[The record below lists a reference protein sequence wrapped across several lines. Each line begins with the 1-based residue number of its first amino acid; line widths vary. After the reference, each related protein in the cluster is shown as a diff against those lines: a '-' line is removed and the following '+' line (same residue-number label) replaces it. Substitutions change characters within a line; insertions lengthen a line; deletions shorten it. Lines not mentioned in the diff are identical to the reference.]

1 MIDYALIAHGVQY
14 ALYDYKTAGVER
26 ARLERR
32 CKALG
37 WEVLL
42 NRTGTTFR
50 KLPAR
55 DKQRDGSDAAIARLL
70 AQPSMIKRP
79 VPERDGN
86 RLVGGTPDSD
96 QRAFQK
102 PAANRH

>member
-14 ALYDYKTAGVER
+14 AFYDDKTAGVER
-26 ARLERR
+26 ARPERR

-37 WEVLL
+37 WEVRF
-42 NRTGTTFR
+42 NRAGTTFR

-55 DKQRDGSDAAIARLL
+55 DTQVDGSDAAIARLL

-79 VPERDGN
+79 VPECGGN
-86 RLVGGTPDSD
+86 RLVGGTPEIDACSL
-96 QRAFQK
+96 QK

>member
-1 MIDYALIAHGVQY
+1 MVYALFAHGVQF

-26 ARLERR
+26 ARPERR
-32 CKALG
+32 CKALA
-37 WEVLL
+37 WEVRF
-42 NRTGTTFR
+42 NRAGTTFR

-55 DKQRDGSDAAIARLL
+55 DTQVDGSDAAIARLL

-79 VPERDGN
+79 VPERDGD
-86 RLVGGTPDSD
+86 RLVGGTPEID
-96 QRAFQK
+96 QRSFQK